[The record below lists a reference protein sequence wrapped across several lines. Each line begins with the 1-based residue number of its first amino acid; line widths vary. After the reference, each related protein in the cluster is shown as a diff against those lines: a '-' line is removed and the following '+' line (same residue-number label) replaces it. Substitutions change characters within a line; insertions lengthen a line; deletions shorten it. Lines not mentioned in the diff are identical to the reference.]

1 MMKEENVTPDEE
13 DKGMPFLFSIVLLKI
28 LCRKSR

>member
-13 DKGMPFLFSIVLLKI
+13 DKGMPLLFSIVLLKI